1 MSFRLPTEAANPVA
15 REAMG
20 DIETVAETLN
30 PANVG
35 KLLTAMQARCAAKRT
50 FEADT
55 TGALRRVNFIV
66 IRADSDERWLISF
79 GRRGGWKKLWNF
91 GTGRD

>member
-1 MSFRLPTEAANPVA
+1 MSFRLPPVAHPA

-20 DIETVAETLN
+20 DLATLAHTLD
-30 PANVG
+30 PANAAS
-35 KLLTAMQARCAAKRT
+35 LLSTLQARRSAERT

-55 TGALRRVNFIV
+55 TGAMRRVCFV
-66 IRADSDERWLISF
+66 VLRADSDERWLISF

-91 GTGRD
+91 GNGRD